1 MEKWVD
7 QDTAVIADSIYC
19 DDKLV
24 ARDTPVT
31 LPEIT
36 FLTAEVNAM
45 GTMSA
50 AILGL
55 IEDMI
60 TSITKRGVDKNFF
73 TMLTPG
79 AHDYEIRFVQNRMSA
94 DGRTRAVGCKAFI
107 TGEANTIPGIGLEVG
122 SQSENETTI
131 TTTRYLLYVDGEEM
145 LCIDR
150 LAGICRILGV
160 DHYKKIEEHL

>member
-50 AILGL
+50 AI
-55 IEDMI
+55 
-60 TSITKRGVDKNFF
+60 
-73 TMLTPG
+73 
-79 AHDYEIRFVQNRMSA
+79 
-94 DGRTRAVGCKAFI
+94 
-107 TGEANTIPGIGLEVG
+107 IG
-122 SQSENETTI
+122 
-131 TTTRYLLYVDGEEM
+131 
-145 LCIDR
+145 
-150 LAGICRILGV
+150 
-160 DHYKKIEEHL
+160 